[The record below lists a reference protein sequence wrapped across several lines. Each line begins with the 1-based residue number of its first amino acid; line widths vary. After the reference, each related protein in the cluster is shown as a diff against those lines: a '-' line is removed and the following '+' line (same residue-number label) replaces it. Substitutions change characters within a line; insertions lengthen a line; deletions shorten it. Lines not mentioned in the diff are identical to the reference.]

1 MTNVGWRM
9 TKGRLL
15 EMSNLGFVICSP
27 LQLPTEA
34 RRAETTVAVGG
45 AQRNPRTA
53 RQTEAP
59 RMRRDYHGENYTTA
73 GTNIR

>member
-1 MTNVGWRM
+1 MANVGWRM

-15 EMSNLGFVICSP
+15 EMRNRGFVICSP

-45 AQRNPRTA
+45 AQQKPRIV

-59 RMRRDYHGENYTTA
+59 RMRRDYHGKNCTTA
-73 GTNIR
+73 CTNIW